1 MMGNYMTF
9 TVTQNW
15 IMPRSEPIDTTF
27 VNSDLIL
34 FMEELILKM
43 TKVFPVQGT
52 RLPLNM

>member
-1 MMGNYMTF
+1 MGNYMTF

-15 IMPRSEPIDTTF
+15 IMPWSEPTDTTL

-34 FMEELILKM
+34 FVEELILKM

-52 RLPLNM
+52 MLPLNM